1 MPDNNNNLFPESL
14 AKIISVVFHPLLMP
28 LYGMGILF
36 TAPTF
41 LGYLP
46 LQVKK
51 IMLLVVLMNNVML
64 PVALLPFLRN
74 RNIISSYIMDERGER
89 IIPLIVISILYSI
102 TAFIFYR
109 FPVPD
114 FFKSFVYAS
123 AIVAVILTIINF
135 WFKISI
141 HGAGVGAVTALIVV
155 LSIKTYTPLTWYL
168 TATIIAV
175 GLILSSR
182 LRLNVHNPLQVWAGF
197 ITGLTCSAIVIW
209 LL

>member
-1 MPDNNNNLFPESL
+1 MPDNNNNHFPEAL
-14 AKIISVVFHPLLMP
+14 AKIVSVVFHPVFMP

-51 IMLLVVLMNNVML
+51 IMLMVVLMNNVML
-64 PVALLPFLRN
+64 PVALLPFFRN
-74 RNIISSYIMDERGER
+74 RNIISSYIVDERAER
-89 IIPLIVISILYSI
+89 IIPLIVTSILYAV

-114 FFKSFVYAS
+114 FFKSFIYSS
-123 AIVAVILTIINF
+123 AIVVVILTVINF

-141 HGAGVGAVTALIVV
+141 HGAGIGAVTALIVV

-168 TATIIAV
+168 TGSILAV

-182 LRLNVHNPLQVWAGF
+182 LRLHVHNSLQVWVGF
-197 ITGLTCSAIVIW
+197 LTGLTCSALAIW